1 MMNRRKAL
9 GLLLG
14 GGGAAAALAS
24 RREAFAGTFGRPE
37 PLVAAQ
43 TATRRGLPPV
53 KITDVKVIMTEVG
66 RSRFCNVKVMTD
78 EPGLYGVGDGNHAE
92 RVALVGQ
99 TVDEFLKP
107 LVVGRSVDEI
117 EDIWQTAYVAP
128 YWRQDVD
135 AFNAMA
141 AIDGALWDILGKR
154 AGMPVYQILGGRVR
168 PACRMFANASG
179 RSLEDL
185 EDNVRRLMSEGYKH
199 VRLRAVGL
207 GGGGSGQQVGAQAG
221 ASGMGRVGVRRQDA
235 VFINALVKEFD
246 HLRNT
251 VGWDVEL
258 SFDVH
263 EYPHPSGAIMLAKA
277 LEPYRPHF
285 LEDLFAPE
293 DVYWYERL
301 REESAIGVAM
311 GELFVSRSEWLPLV
325 KNRWIDYMRAHI
337 SAIGGLNMAR
347 KIAMACEFYN
357 VRTAWHGPSN
367 VSPVGHA
374 INLHLDLATYNFG
387 IGEGGNFSDQIKE
400 LFPGAPETRDGLR
413 YANDLPGLG
422 IDINEEVAAR
432 YPLTA
437 PGSNRGMRGEDG
449 EPRRPLESN

>member
-1 MMNRRKAL
+1 MIDRRNAL
-9 GLLLG
+9 KMLLG
-14 GGGAAAALAS
+14 GTGSTAMLA
-24 RREAFAGTFGRPE
+24 RDREAFAQEFDQEE
-37 PLVAAQ
+37 PLQAAQ
-43 TATRRGLPPV
+43 SITRRGLPPV
-53 KITDVKVIMTEVG
+53 KITDVKVILTEVG
-66 RSRFCNVKVMTD
+66 RNRYCNVKVLTD

-92 RVALVGQ
+92 RVAIVGQ
-99 TVDEFLKP
+99 TIDEFLKP
-107 LVVGRSVDEI
+107 MVVGRSVDEI

-141 AIDGALWDILGKR
+141 AIDGALWDIMGKR
-154 AGMPVYQILGGRVR
+154 AGMPVYQLLGGKVR
-168 PACRMFANASG
+168 NACRMFENASG
-179 RSLEDL
+179 SSLNEL
-185 EDNVRRLMSEGYKH
+185 EDNVRALMEDGYKH
-199 VRLRAVGL
+199 VRLRPVGL
-207 GGGGSGQQVGAQAG
+207 GPRWIGQQLGPHAG
-221 ASGMGRVGVRRQDA
+221 AGMSGGRRQDA
-235 VFINALVKEFD
+235 VYINALVKEFD

-263 EYPHPSGAIMLAKA
+263 EYPHPSGALMLAKA

-347 KIAMACEFYN
+347 KIAAACEFYN
-357 VRTAWHGPSN
+357 VRTSWHGPSN

-387 IGEGGNFSDQIKE
+387 IGEGRNFDDETKA
-400 LFPGAPETRDGLR
+400 LFPGAPEIREGLR
-413 YANDLPGLG
+413 YANDQPGLG
-422 IDINEEVAAR
+422 IDIDEVVAAR

-449 EPRRPLESN
+449 EPRRP

>member
-1 MMNRRKAL
+1 MPDLTDDERGQARAQDKQPARRARAL
-9 GLLLG
+9 D
-14 GGGAAAALAS
+14 AQ
-24 RREAFAGTFGRPE
+24 EFGKEE
-37 PLVAAQ
+37 PLQVAQ
-43 TATRRGLPPV
+43 SATRRGLPPV
-53 KITDVKVIMTEVG
+53 NITDVKVILTEVSG
-66 RSRFCNVKVMTD
+66 SRFCNAKVLTD
-78 EPGLYGVGDGNHAE
+78 EPGLYGIGDGNHAE
-92 RVALVGQ
+92 RVAIVGQ
-99 TVDEFLKP
+99 TIDEFIKP
-107 LVVGRSVDEI
+107 LVVGRTVDEI

-141 AIDGALWDILGKR
+141 AIDGALWDIMGKR
-154 AGMPVYQILGGRVR
+154 AGMPVYQLLGGKVR
-168 PACRMFANASG
+168 PACRMFDNARGS
-179 RSLEDL
+179 SLTEL
-185 EDNVRRLMSEGYKH
+185 EDNVRALMEDGYKH

-207 GGGGSGQQVGAQAG
+207 GPRWRGQQMGPHAG
-221 ASGMGRVGVRRQDA
+221 AGRSGAGGRRQDA
-235 VFINALVKEFD
+235 VYVNALVKMFD

-263 EYPHPSGAIMLAKA
+263 EYPHPSGALMLAKA
-277 LEPYRPHF
+277 LEPFRPHF

-311 GELFVSRSEWLPLV
+311 GELFVNRSEWLPLV
-325 KNRWIDYMRAHI
+325 KNRWIDFMRAHI
-337 SAIGGLNMAR
+337 SAVGGLNMAR
-347 KIAMACEFYN
+347 KIAAACEFYN

-387 IGEGGNFSDQIKE
+387 IGEGRNFDDGIKE
-400 LFPGAPETRDGLR
+400 LFPGAPEIREGLR
-413 YANDLPGLG
+413 YANDQPGLG
-422 IDINEEVAAR
+422 IDIDEAVAAR

-449 EPRRPLESN
+449 EPRRP

>member
-1 MMNRRKAL
+1 MIDRRSALKA
-9 GLLLG
+9 LLG
-14 GGGAAAALAS
+14 GSASAALIAS
-24 RREAFAGTFGRPE
+24 QRTAFAQEVGQEE
-37 PLVAAQ
+37 PLETAQ
-43 TATRRGLPPV
+43 RANRRGLPPL
-53 KITDVKVIMTEVG
+53 KITDVKVILTEIG
-66 RSRFCNVKVMTD
+66 RNRYCNVKVMTD
-78 EPGLYGVGDGNHAE
+78 EPGLYGIGDGNHAE
-92 RVALVGQ
+92 RVAVVGQ

-107 LVVGRSVDEI
+107 LVVGRNVEEI

-141 AIDGALWDILGKR
+141 AIDGALWDIMGKR
-154 AGMPVYQILGGRVR
+154 AGMPVYQLLGGKVR
-168 PACRMFANASG
+168 PACRMFDNARG
-179 RSLEDL
+179 ATLTEL
-185 EDNVRRLMSEGYKH
+185 EDNVRALMEDGYKH

-207 GGGGSGQQVGAQAG
+207 GPRWIGQQLGPQAG
-221 ASGMGRVGVRRQDA
+221 AGRSGGRRQDA
-235 VFINALVKEFD
+235 VYIEALVREFD

-263 EYPHPSGAIMLAKA
+263 EYPHPSGALMLAKA

-301 REESAIGVAM
+301 REESAVGVAM

-325 KNRWIDYMRAHI
+325 RNRWIDYMRAHI

-347 KIAMACEFYN
+347 KIAAACEFYN

-387 IGEGGNFSDQIKE
+387 IGEGSNFDEQTRE
-400 LFPGAPETRDGLR
+400 LFPGAPEIREGLR
-413 YANDLPGLG
+413 YANDQPGFG
-422 IDINEEVAAR
+422 IDIDETLAAR

-437 PGSNRGMRGEDG
+437 PGSNRGMRGDDG
-449 EPRRPLESN
+449 EPRRP